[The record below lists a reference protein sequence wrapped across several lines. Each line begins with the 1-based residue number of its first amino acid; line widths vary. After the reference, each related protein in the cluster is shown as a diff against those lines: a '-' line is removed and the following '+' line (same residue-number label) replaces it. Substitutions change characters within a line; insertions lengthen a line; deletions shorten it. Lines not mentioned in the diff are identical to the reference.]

1 MTIES
6 ILSVNRIIAAS
17 QLKDIE
23 IAEKSRCSAII
34 LMNAKLSELMHL
46 PKVQKPLFI
55 HIDLL
60 KGLKNDKDGIASL
73 KSMVH
78 PTGIVTTKGNLIE
91 AAKKEGL
98 LTIQRI
104 FLIDTNSL
112 KTAIQNIKDNRPD
125 AIEVMPG
132 IAPSIVKTLKQEL
145 NIPIILAGLIS
156 TKEVMLQAFDAG
168 AEAVSLSNQL
178 LWSETPKVGIK
189 TI

>member
-1 MTIES
+1 MLIES
-6 ILSVNRIIAAS
+6 VLSNNRIIAAT
-17 QLKDIE
+17 QLKDIKH
-23 IAEKSRCSAII
+23 ADGSQCSAII
-34 LMNAKLSELMHL
+34 LMNAKLSELMHM

-60 KGLKNDKDGIASL
+60 KGLKNDREGIAFL
-73 KSMVH
+73 KTFIN

-112 KTAIQNIKDNRPD
+112 KTAIQNIKEYRPD

-132 IAPSIVKTLKQEL
+132 IAPSIVSTLKREL
-145 NIPIILAGLIS
+145 DIPIILAGLIS
-156 TKEVMLQAFDAG
+156 TIDDVLHAFDAG

-178 LWSETPKVGIK
+178 LWNATTDSIITTK
-189 TI
+189 

>member
-6 ILSVNRIIAAS
+6 VLSSNRVIAAT
-17 QLKDIE
+17 QLKDIKRADE
-23 IAEKSRCSAII
+23 SQCCAMI
-34 LMNAKLSELMHL
+34 LMNGKLSELMHM

-55 HIDLL
+55 HMDLL
-60 KGLKNDKDGIASL
+60 KGLKNDKEGIAFL
-73 KSMVH
+73 KEFIN

-112 KTAIQNIKDNRPD
+112 KTAIQNIKDYRPD

-132 IAPSIVKTLKQEL
+132 IAPKIVKALKQEL
-145 NIPIILAGLIS
+145 DIPIILAGLIT
-156 TKEVMLQAFDAG
+156 TKEDVLHAFEAG

-178 LWSETPKVGIK
+178 LWND
-189 TI
+189 TIEAIATK